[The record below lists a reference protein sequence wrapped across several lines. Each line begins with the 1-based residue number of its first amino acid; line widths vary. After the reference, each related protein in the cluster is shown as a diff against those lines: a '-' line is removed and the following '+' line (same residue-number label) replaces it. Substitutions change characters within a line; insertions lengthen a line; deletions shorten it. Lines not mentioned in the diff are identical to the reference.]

1 MKKIFILALS
11 LIILS
16 AASSA
21 EANHKNAYKIMSG
34 SVKSVTPGDFLKGTV
49 SDIIVVDDKSSVENK
64 FFIKPTTT
72 LWGKNYMAINLDKIR
87 PNDRVKVKYITTNE
101 GLTEAIS
108 DKYPKITISPQ
119 FTLPVNGRPSS
130 LPFFV
135 LRVGGCSKL

>member
-16 AASSA
+16 AASFA

-34 SVKSVTPGDFLKGTV
+34 SVKSVTPGDSLKGTV

-108 DKYPKITISPQ
+108 INILK
-119 FTLPVNGRPSS
+119 
-130 LPFFV
+130 
-135 LRVGGCSKL
+135 